1 MRIVFMGVP
10 EFAVPVLVRLVH
22 SEHQVIAVYTRLDK
36 PSGRGRGISE
46 SPVKHIAE
54 EMGLEVRQVES
65 FKKADDVL
73 DLAGLK
79 PDMIVVASFGIIL
92 PQAVLDIP
100 PYSCLNLHP
109 SLLPLYRGPTPIP
122 AAILAGDDVTGTS
135 IMLIDKNIDSGP
147 ILAQRKVPLEP
158 SDTTESLTD
167 KLAHSS
173 ADLLMETLPG
183 WLSRSITL
191 RPQKHED
198 VTYTKMLNKNDGE
211 LDWRLPAVELWR
223 KVRAYYP
230 WPVAFSSWNHK
241 GIRILDALLQS
252 GQLDVPG
259 RVLDLGCGGVG
270 VQTGTGILKL
280 VRVQVEGKKELGIAE
295 FVRGQRD
302 FVGSTL
308 PS

>member
-1 MRIVFMGVP
+1 MRVVFMGGP
-10 EFAVPVLVRLVH
+10 EFAVPALVRLVD
-22 SEHQVIAVYTRLDK
+22 SEHEVVAVYTKMDK

-54 EMGLEVRQVES
+54 EMGLEVWQVES

-92 PQAVLDIP
+92 PQSVLDIS

-147 ILAQRKVPLEP
+147 ILAQRKVSIEP
-158 SDTTESLTD
+158 SDTTHSLSE
-167 KLAHSS
+167 KMAHIS
-173 ADLLMETLPG
+173 ADLLMETLTG
-183 WLSRSITL
+183 WLSRSITP
-191 RPQKHED
+191 RTQRHED

-211 LDWRLPAVELWR
+211 LDWRLTAVELWR

-230 WPVAFSSWNHK
+230 WPVAFTSWNHK
-241 GIRILDALLQS
+241 GIRILEALPQS

-259 RVLDLGCGGVG
+259 RVIDLGCGEAG
-270 VQTGTGILKL
+270 VQTSSGILKL

-295 FVRGQRD
+295 FVRGQRG